1 VAQSSELV
9 EKDIFTKDVYNNLR
23 KDVLDP
29 SLGHGHH
36 GDADTGVQIILSGT
50 YAAIP
55 TASSDNKGWLYLAT
69 DRGVLYRSDGVT
81 WSQCG
86 VALDLDETI
95 AGVKT
100 FSSIPILPG
109 IDPTV
114 SNEAVRKAY
123 VDKVAN
129 PYLKLGLAEPVIE
142 FESFGPGASIEL
154 GPADAGETWLCYVVG
169 GSSPYIELYFGILKD
184 TTWRIRQVWTPEFG
198 RYGKYAFSCLLPIT
212 QYTKVRLYNSDPT
225 YYHDGI
231 ILGAKTTFTGV
242 QDCSL
247 VASGAS
253 WDVTPPVGETWI
265 IPVTIGNTPYEA
277 GPVIGGVATL
287 VDYTFLDPVAPVFF
301 VVTNST
307 PLRIKNSTT
316 TDQYLGYAGWKV

>member
-55 TASSDNKGWLYLAT
+55 AASSDNKGWLYLAT
-69 DRGVLYRSDGVT
+69 DRGVLYRSDGAT

-109 IDPTV
+109 IDPTA

-123 VDKVAN
+123 ADKIAN
-129 PYLKLGLAEPVIE
+129 LRLGFTEPVIAHQAVGIGG
-142 FESFGPGASIEL
+142 SLEL
-154 GPADAGETWLCYVVG
+154 GPASAGESWLCYLVG
-169 GSSPYIELYFGILKD
+169 SDSYYLHLYFGILKN
-184 TTWRIRQVWTPEFG
+184 TTWVIRRIWMPNFG
-198 RYGKYAFSCLLPIT
+198 TGNQYSFPCLLPIT
-212 QYTKVRLYNSDPT
+212 EYTKVRLYNSDPN
-225 YYHDGI
+225 YAHSGL
-231 ILGAKTTFTGV
+231 ILGGKITFTGV
-242 QDCSL
+242 QDYSL
-247 VASGAS
+247 VESTS
-253 WDVTPPVGETWI
+253 TWDVIPPAGETWLV
-265 IPVTIGNTPYEA
+265 PVTIGQWGYWSA

-287 VDYTFLDPVAPVFF
+287 VTYSYLDPTAPLFF

-307 PLRIKNSTT
+307 PLRLQNRAISS
-316 TDQYLGYAGWKV
+316 QYLGYAGWKV

>member
-184 TTWRIRQVWTPEFG
+184 TTWRIRQVWTPEF
-198 RYGKYAFSCLLPIT
+198 
-212 QYTKVRLYNSDPT
+212 
-225 YYHDGI
+225 
-231 ILGAKTTFTGV
+231 
-242 QDCSL
+242 
-247 VASGAS
+247 
-253 WDVTPPVGETWI
+253 VTPPVGETWI